1 MNKIKAIKPNK
12 LTQGATI
19 AVLSPSWG
27 GPSVFPHIYQQGLKN
42 LKAMGFNIIEYPSAT
57 APDST
62 LFTNPEMRAADINDA
77 FANPQVDGIIATIG
91 GSDSAR
97 ILRYLDMDIITAKPK
112 LFMGYSDTTT
122 LTTYLNQHG
131 LVTFNGPSVMA
142 GFAQLHNHSAEY
154 QRYVSTQ
161 LLSPPTEQVL
171 PVFSHYYHGYPD
183 WQNPSQCG
191 ALSEP
196 INNSGPIFVQGEGCA
211 TGQLFGGC
219 IEVLE
224 MLKGTQYW
232 PAPEFWHK
240 KVLFLETSQEKP
252 SIDYVQYWLRN
263 YGVMG
268 ALQQLS
274 GLMIGRP
281 RDYSTAEQAS
291 LINTVQSVI
300 KDEFNCPHLPI
311 VCNLDFGHTDPQM
324 ILPLGV
330 TIKIDCEHQRL
341 SLLESA
347 FQAPN

>member
-1 MNKIKAIKPNK
+1 
-12 LTQGATI
+12 
-19 AVLSPSWG
+19 
-27 GPSVFPHIYQQGLKN
+27 
-42 LKAMGFNIIEYPSAT
+42 
-57 APDST
+57 
-62 LFTNPEMRAADINDA
+62 
-77 FANPQVDGIIATIG
+77 
-91 GSDSAR
+91 
-97 ILRYLDMDIITAKPK
+97 
-112 LFMGYSDTTT
+112 
-122 LTTYLNQHG
+122 
-131 LVTFNGPSVMA
+131 
-142 GFAQLHNHSAEY
+142 
-154 QRYVSTQ
+154 

-281 RDYSTAEQAS
+281 PDDTTAG
-291 LINTVQSVI
+291 
-300 KDEFNCPHLPI
+300 CYY
-311 VCNLDFGHTDPQM
+311 
-324 ILPLGV
+324 
-330 TIKIDCEHQRL
+330 
-341 SLLESA
+341 
-347 FQAPN
+347 